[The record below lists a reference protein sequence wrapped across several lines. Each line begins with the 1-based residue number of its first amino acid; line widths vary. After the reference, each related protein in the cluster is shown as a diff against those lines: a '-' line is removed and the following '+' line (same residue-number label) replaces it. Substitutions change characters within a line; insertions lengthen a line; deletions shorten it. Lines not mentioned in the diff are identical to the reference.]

1 MPRIPRGRVGSQRFR
16 PASRNTALRRCP
28 RRASVKSLPAPL
40 RRPPLALERLLP
52 GLAQLQTR
60 TVLLSGGEP
69 LLKPEW
75 AEITQLLTV
84 AIHPISAEE
93 LVTLR

>member
-1 MPRIPRGRVGSQRFR
+1 
-16 PASRNTALRRCP
+16 
-28 RRASVKSLPAPL
+28 
-40 RRPPLALERLLP
+40 
-52 GLAQLQTR
+52 
-60 TVLLSGGEP
+60 VLLSGGEP